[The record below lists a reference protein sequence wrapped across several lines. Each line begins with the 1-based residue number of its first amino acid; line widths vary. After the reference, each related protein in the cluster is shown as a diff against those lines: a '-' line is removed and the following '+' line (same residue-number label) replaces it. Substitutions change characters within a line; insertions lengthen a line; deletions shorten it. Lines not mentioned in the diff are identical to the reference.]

1 VGQVW
6 SKADIDGTS
15 QTGHHGGTGSVLAVT
30 SQNLG
35 IDKRLGTPDDMLAPL
50 NAKPVWVSVDNAAG
64 SNCEDTSDTIRN
76 FTSFHSEGGYFVY
89 GDGSVHFIA
98 NTIEPATYQALSTI
112 AGKEV
117 VSTE

>member
-1 VGQVW
+1 MGQVW
-6 SKADIDGTS
+6 SKADIDGIPEH
-15 QTGHHGGTGSVLAVT
+15 GHHGGCGSVLAVT

-35 IDKRLGTPDDMLAPL
+35 SDKLLGTPDDMLAPL
-50 NAKPVWVSVDNAAG
+50 NARPVWISVDASVG
-64 SNCEDTSDTIRN
+64 PNCQNTSDTIRN
-76 FTSFHSEGGYFVY
+76 FTSFHAEGAYFVS
-89 GDGSVHFIA
+89 GDGSVHFIV